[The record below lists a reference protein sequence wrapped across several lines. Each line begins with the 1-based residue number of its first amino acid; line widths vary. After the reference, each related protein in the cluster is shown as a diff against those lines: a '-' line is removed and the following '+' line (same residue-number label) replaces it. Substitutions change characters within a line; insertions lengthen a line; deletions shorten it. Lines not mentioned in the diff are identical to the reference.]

1 MSDMHST
8 RIEHMKT
15 IEAIQWEYW
24 RLSDEINPHL
34 IHIKTFK
41 ESEFALHELLEKQ
54 MMYSS
59 TRSIYQV
66 YMEVIWF
73 FMMALATHNVA
84 EKLPEGGI
92 KNYFLHRHLSY
103 YAKHCIPQFFRFVEH
118 LAFHFHNISLGT
130 ALKKKVSDTKISY
143 KYMRNRNNLKNS
155 DYADL
160 TPEKIREALFLP
172 FKNLSRY
179 EYRRILLLRN
189 LYTHRYDIGIDSMT
203 SVFLKPS
210 RVNKLSISFP
220 RSFMRFGG
228 PDGYQ
233 AYSRPLLYFKTL
245 REPISILRDNTILT
259 MKYLAKE
266 ELIKYNVG

>member
-1 MSDMHST
+1 MPDLQNT
-8 RIEHMKT
+8 RIEHMKI

-24 RLSDEINPHL
+24 RLSDEICPHL
-34 IHIKTFK
+34 IDVKTVK
-41 ESEFALHELLEKQ
+41 ETEFPLHNLLEKQ

-59 TRSIYQV
+59 TRSIFQV

-73 FMMALATHNVA
+73 FMMALATDNIA
-84 EKLPEGGI
+84 NTLPAGGT

-118 LAFHFHNISLGT
+118 VAFHFHNISLGT
-130 ALKKKVSDTKISY
+130 ALKKKVSETQISY
-143 KYMRNRNNLKNS
+143 KFMRNRNNLKNS
-155 DYADL
+155 DYSNL
-160 TPEKIREALFLP
+160 TPEQIRVALFLP

-203 SVFLKPS
+203 SNLLKPS
-210 RVNKLSISFP
+210 RVKKLSIAFP
-220 RSFMRFGG
+220 RPFMSFGG

-233 AYSRPLLYFKTL
+233 AYHRPLLLFQSL
-245 REPISILRDNTILT
+245 RVPLSTMRDNIILT
-259 MKYLAKE
+259 MKHLARE
-266 ELIKYNVG
+266 NLIIYNEG